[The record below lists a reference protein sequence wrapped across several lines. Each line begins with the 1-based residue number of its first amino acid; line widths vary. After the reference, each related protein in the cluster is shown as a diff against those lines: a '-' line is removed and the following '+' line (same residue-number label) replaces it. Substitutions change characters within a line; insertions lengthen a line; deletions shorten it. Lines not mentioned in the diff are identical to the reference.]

1 MKILLAL
8 VVLVVTLVSLLAV
21 ADATEKRRY
30 L

>member
-8 VVLVVTLVSLLAV
+8 VVLVFTLVALLAV
-21 ADATEKRRY
+21 ADATEERRY